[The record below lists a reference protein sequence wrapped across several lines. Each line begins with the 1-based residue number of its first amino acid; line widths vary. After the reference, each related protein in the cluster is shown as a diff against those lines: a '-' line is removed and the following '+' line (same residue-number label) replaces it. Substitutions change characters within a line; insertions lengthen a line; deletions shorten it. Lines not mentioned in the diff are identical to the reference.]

1 MHSDFRT
8 ALRSLA
14 KSPGFTFVAVLT
26 LALGIGLSTSAF
38 SLANAFLLRLL
49 PYPKSAE
56 LVRVFRSTPQA
67 RNQSHSPA
75 DFLDIKSGATCFSDV
90 ASYYNDLNSLAEPD
104 QPAQQVNGLWV
115 APNFLKLI
123 GVQPSIGRDFT
134 AEEDQAGKNNVVIL
148 TQRLWSS
155 RFSSDPHVIG
165 RTLRIN
171 GENCTVIGVLPKSF
185 AAPLV
190 WGPADFLRPL
200 TMNPGFST
208 LRKDHWFACV
218 ARLKPGV
225 SIGGADA
232 ELASIAARLSHDYP
246 TEDGGEGLYA
256 IPLHR
261 SNMDGTSTKIIWM
274 MTGLALMVLL
284 IACANLASLLLARS
298 LGRTRE
304 FAIRTALG
312 ASRFR
317 LMSPLLAE
325 SFVLAIAGGALG
337 LLLAKWSND
346 LLGAKLLI
354 NNEPGFLIPMDGRV
368 LLFAVFT
375 ALATTLIFGLAPA
388 ILVSRAPVNDALK
401 EGVRGSS
408 AGRSHHRFKCSL
420 VVAEI
425 AAALIL
431 VGVSASFAV
440 ASKGFLHRNLG
451 WQPEGTFEGLLARPW
466 NRYGTDDLRRQ
477 ADRAL
482 LERLSSLPGVEKAAL
497 AFATPLFS
505 YFNSSNFVAE
515 GQPLPE
521 KGKEPLVETNSVTPD
536 FFSLLHIP
544 LKQGSLFTDSIKADG
559 PPVAIVNESFVR
571 RFWPGQNPIGKRVRI
586 ADKDQWI
593 EIIGVVGDVRM
604 AANISAPTSFLQ
616 LYRPMIQAPGNYIT
630 FILRSSLPPDSLAR
644 SAAKVVSSLDP
655 DLPVTQ
661 AGSTVKLVETSLS
674 NLDVVVAN
682 LAVFAIMGLLIA
694 AIGIYGVIAHLT
706 AQRTLD
712 IGVRMALGAR
722 QSEIVN
728 MILAQGARLLA
739 IGLVVG
745 VLGAYA
751 INTMLRSTMSEFGLP
766 GTWMQAVTVCLIS
779 LITLVACYIPAR
791 RASLIDPVIAL
802 RGE

>member
-1 MHSDFRT
+1 MHSDLRLAF
-8 ALRSLA
+8 RSLL
-14 KSPGFTFVAVLT
+14 KSPGFTAIAIVT

-49 PYPKSAE
+49 SYPNSAE

-67 RNQSHSPA
+67 RGQSHSPA
-75 DFLDIKSGATCFSDV
+75 DYLDIHNGATCFSDS

-104 QPAQQVNGLWV
+104 QPAQQVSGLWV
-115 APNFLKLI
+115 ASNFLKLI

-134 AEEDQAGKNNVVIL
+134 PDENQPGKGNVVIL

-155 RFSSDPHVIG
+155 RFSSDPKVIG

-208 LRKDHWFACV
+208 LRKDHWFSCV

-225 SIGGADA
+225 TIGGANA
-232 ELASIAARLSHDYP
+232 QLASIASRLSHDYP

-256 IPLHR
+256 VPLHS
-261 SNMDGTSTKIIWM
+261 SNMDGTSTRIIWM

-325 SFVLAIAGGALG
+325 SLVLSMAGGGLG
-337 LLLAKWSND
+337 LLLGKWSND
-346 LLGAKLLI
+346 LLAAKILI
-354 NNEPGFLIPMDGRV
+354 GNEPGFPIPIDGRV
-368 LLFAVFT
+368 LTFALLT
-375 ALATTLIFGLAPA
+375 SLATTLVFGLAPA
-388 ILVSRAPVNDALK
+388 LLVSRAPVNDALK

-477 ADRAL
+477 SDRAL
-482 LERLSSLPGVEKAAL
+482 LDRLSSIPGVEKAAL
-497 AFATPLFS
+497 SFATPLFS

-521 KGKEPLVETNSVTPD
+521 KGKEPLVETNSVTPG

-571 RFWPGQNPIGKRVRI
+571 RFWPGQNPIGRRVRI

-593 EIIGVVGDVRM
+593 RIIGVVGDVRM

-630 FILRSSLPPDSLAR
+630 FVLRSSMPPESLAH
-644 SAAKVVSSLDP
+644 SAAKIVSSLDP
-655 DLPVTQ
+655 DLPITQ
-661 AGSTVKLVETSLS
+661 AGSTTQLIQTSLS
-674 NLDVVVAN
+674 NLDVIVVN
-682 LAVFAIMGLLIA
+682 LAVFAAMGLLIA

-722 QSEIVN
+722 QSQIVS
-728 MILAQGARLLA
+728 MILTQGAQLLA
-739 IGLVVG
+739 IGLVLG
-745 VLGAYA
+745 VIGAYA
-751 INTMLRSTMSEFGLP
+751 IDSMLQRTMSEFGLP
-766 GTWMQAVTVCLIS
+766 GAWMQGLTVCLIS